1 MMKGKPHLKIFLG
14 APSEILAP
22 VTPGESQGTKFF
34 GSKFCSYHPHMIL
47 FYVFLGLVL
56 QKRLENPK
64 NIIFALLWG
73 KMMKITTFLHFVAF
87 FGKTNPKNT

>member
-1 MMKGKPHLKIFLG
+1 MGMKPSQGLHLDPNDAGKQHLKIFLG

-22 VTPGESQGTKFF
+22 VTPGESQGTNIF
-34 GSKFCSYHPHMIL
+34 GSKFFSYHPHVIL

-64 NIIFALLWG
+64 NIILALL
-73 KMMKITTFLHFVAF
+73 
-87 FGKTNPKNT
+87 